1 MAAIE
6 PESTTV
12 IIGRMLA
19 PAFMVNAAALLLL
32 SLHNKFS
39 TLSARIRALNAERRT
54 LDARVPPDEAR
65 RDALSRR
72 ENLSSQI
79 KGLAMRLSY
88 VRRAILFHYMGIT
101 LFLMTSFLIALNMVV
116 QSRAVAVFDIAL
128 FTLGM
133 LSVFL
138 GTLSHLRDV
147 RAAFNA
153 IRLEAPDAFE

>member
-6 PESTTV
+6 PESTTI

-39 TLSARIRALNAERRT
+39 TLSARIRALNAERRGLRQKPET
-54 LDARVPPDEAR
+54 TEEREAN
-65 RDALSRR
+65 LSR
-72 ENLSSQI
+72 QI
-79 KGLAMRLSY
+79 QRLVKRLKY
-88 VRRAILFHYMGIT
+88 VRRAILFHYTGIA
-101 LFLMTSFLIALNMVV
+101 LCLLTSFLIVLNTFLK
-116 QSRAVAVFDIAL
+116 SSIIAGLDIGV

-138 GTLSHLRDV
+138 GTVSHLRDV
-147 RAAFNA
+147 RTAFDA
-153 IRLEAPDAFE
+153 IRLEAPDAFGHK

>member
-1 MAAIE
+1 LTIAMASIE

-12 IIGRMLA
+12 IIGRMLT

-32 SLHNKFS
+32 SLHSKFS
-39 TLSARIRALNAERRT
+39 TLSSRVRALNTERRNVESGQDPSKAERK
-54 LDARVPPDEAR
+54 V
-65 RDALSRR
+65 
-72 ENLSSQI
+72 NLSCQI
-79 KGLAMRLSY
+79 ERLGKRLKY
-88 VRRAILFHYMGIT
+88 VRRAILFHYTGIA
-101 LFLMTSFLIALNMVV
+101 LFLLSSFLIALNMLLTH
-116 QSRAVAVFDIAL
+116 RIVAVVDVAV

-147 RAAFNA
+147 RTGFDA